1 MSDSRPSSAIRR
13 WLPRAHGADT
23 AREAV
28 NDSVSFQTSWSERT
42 RWLKPID
49 CSPEIAGSIATISK
63 SYAFWIQRNRPSCY
77 LQERATGNRQLRY
90 DCAMHKK
97 LITLALCLLALA
109 ACKKKEA
116 PAPEPTPTATQ
127 AP

>member
-63 SYAFWIQRNRPSCY
+63 SYAFWIQRNSPSCQ
-77 LQERATGNRQLRY
+77 LPVARTGNRQQATGTGQLRY

-97 LITLALCLLALA
+97 LITLALCLLAL
-109 ACKKKEA
+109 
-116 PAPEPTPTATQ
+116 
-127 AP
+127 